1 MPPCRYTNRARG
13 RPPHR
18 RPQSFDR
25 AHSLK
30 AKPRGYSNPPETYR
44 VTISKIMGA
53 IINADL
59 GTVASAPSS
68 VPHARTHEAPS
79 VLPSP
84 TVPGSAAPAHD
95 FRTEPDARNN
105 LAPKVAKLQGL
116 CDSTHGYE
124 LGPRRRRGLR
134 VEASTARLILLAV
147 AAASSGSCKPITAT
161 KTTDVPQRG
170 HRHGRPHLRPRHHPP
185 SAASETCAPPP
196 NSPCAR
202 TLRTGLRPCLLARAS
217 RR

>member
-1 MPPCRYTNRARG
+1 MIIPLPCHDFKKTTVSRFQKPCGQSSTLTWAPSRRRPRASHMRAHTW
-13 RPPHR
+13 RPPFSR
-18 RPQSFDR
+18 RPPS
-25 AHSLK
+25 
-30 AKPRGYSNPPETYR
+30 PEARRRRT
-44 VTISKIMGA
+44 T
-53 IINADL
+53 
-59 GTVASAPSS
+59 SAPS
-68 VPHARTHEAPS
+68 
-79 VLPSP
+79 P
-84 TVPGSAAPAHD
+84 TRAK
-95 FRTEPDARNN
+95 N
-105 LAPKVAKLQGL
+105 LAPEFTKLPKASATRPTATSWG
-116 CDSTHGYE
+116 
-124 LGPRRRRGLR
+124 RRHRGLR

-161 KTTDVPQRG
+161 KTTDAPQRG